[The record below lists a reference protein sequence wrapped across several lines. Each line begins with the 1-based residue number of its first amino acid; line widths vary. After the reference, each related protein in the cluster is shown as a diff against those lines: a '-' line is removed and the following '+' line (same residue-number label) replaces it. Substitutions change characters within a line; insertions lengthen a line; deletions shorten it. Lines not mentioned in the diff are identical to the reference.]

1 MRVKAIEEC
10 FASNAIRRVG
20 AEFDFTPIDGII
32 PQFLVP
38 VDAPDEAPATDD
50 DIYAALSDAQIRRR
64 LEDCCMK
71 VPPLA
76 DRAAMV
82 VMLAAVEGKELKKEV
97 PTNKPKRGEKKNGKA
112 L

>member
-1 MRVKAIEEC
+1 MKVKALEEC

-20 AEFDFTPIDGII
+20 DEFEFTPIDDII
-32 PQFLVP
+32 PHFLIP
-38 VDAPDEAPATDD
+38 VDTSNDDPAPEN

-64 LEDCCMK
+64 LEDCCVK

-76 DRAAMV
+76 DREAIV
-82 VMLAAVEGKELKKEV
+82 VMLAAVEGKELKQEV